1 MFLIG
6 LTGGIA
12 SGKSTVA
19 RLLAAQGAE
28 TIDADQVAREVVK
41 SGSAGLASV
50 VKEFGEEIL
59 LSTGELNRE
68 KLGRA
73 VFADPKLR
81 LKLESILHPLIQA
94 RTMQL
99 ISESKNAVVVYAVP
113 LLVEAKVNYPFDMVV
128 TVEAGIENQIDRLVN
143 SRGLTVEQA
152 KKRIAAQASRQDREA
167 RADFVLDSSGTHEQL
182 DKQVD
187 TLWGKIESAMAGK
200 QN

>member
-1 MFLIG
+1 MLLIG

>member
-73 VFADPKLR
+73 VFTDPKLR

>member
-68 KLGRA
+68 KLGKA

-113 LLVEAKVNYPFDMVV
+113 LLVEAKVNYPFEMVV

-182 DKQVD
+182 DQQVD

>member
-1 MFLIG
+1 VFLIG

-19 RLLAAQGAE
+19 RLLAAKGAE
-28 TIDADQVAREVVK
+28 TIDADEVAREVVK

-68 KLGRA
+68 KLGKA

-187 TLWGKIESAMAGK
+187 TLWGNIESAMAGK

>member
-50 VKEFGEEIL
+50 VKEFGEDIL

-68 KLGRA
+68 KLGKA
-73 VFADPKLR
+73 VFTDPKLR

-113 LLVEAKVNYPFDMVV
+113 LLVEAKVNYPFEMVV

>member
-68 KLGRA
+68 KLGKA

-113 LLVEAKVNYPFDMVV
+113 LLVEAKVNYPFEMVV